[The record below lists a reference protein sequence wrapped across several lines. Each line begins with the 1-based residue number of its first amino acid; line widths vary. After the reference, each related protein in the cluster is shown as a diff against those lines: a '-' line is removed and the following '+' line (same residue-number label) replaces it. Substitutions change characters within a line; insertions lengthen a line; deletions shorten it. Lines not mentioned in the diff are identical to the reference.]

1 MPPTESLFLA
11 ISKNISRSIAYDTNG
26 DVNVTFSL
34 CIISFR
40 DLSEEVRNV
49 LANRT
54 IFPVFGFY
62 LEDNLGGIET
72 IKRLFN
78 IYGNYFIIR
87 EELVPHIY
95 IDYMRDL
102 YIRYRGVRIPIY
114 NVPKVFILAEI
125 VKPPQIY
132 INETPVIGSLN
143 SKYYMVIYEDVYC
156 IACAHFFNE
165 TLPKLEKLAKN
176 NTFAVILKNFIVH
189 EVALSIHRN
198 ITALYLAT
206 RNATAVLEMLKILYS
221 KVINDV
227 KPTLEE
233 VAEMIKSL
241 AGHISFNTSIE
252 VVNKVINKDI
262 SEAKN
267 MGFSE
272 HQAS

>member
-1 MPPTESLFLA
+1 
-11 ISKNISRSIAYDTNG
+11 
-26 DVNVTFSL
+26 
-34 CIISFR
+34 
-40 DLSEEVRNV
+40 
-49 LANRT
+49 
-54 IFPVFGFY
+54 
-62 LEDNLGGIET
+62 
-72 IKRLFN
+72 
-78 IYGNYFIIR
+78 
-87 EELVPHIY
+87 
-95 IDYMRDL
+95 
-102 YIRYRGVRIPIY
+102 
-114 NVPKVFILAEI
+114 
-125 VKPPQIY
+125 
-132 INETPVIGSLN
+132 
-143 SKYYMVIYEDVYC
+143 
-156 IACAHFFNE
+156 
-165 TLPKLEKLAKN
+165 LPKLEKLAKN

-267 MGFSE
+267 MRFSE